1 MISTSLAK
9 RLVPFAFLV
18 AAPIALTQTPEAEQ
32 APADAVAPALPL
44 PDGLEIMRQVEE
56 YQRATSDSAFNR
68 MQLSTC
74 RFGVS
79 DNRITC
85 AERPRV
91 KSLESIGKNYGPEG
105 LDSRS
110 VTIVLEPA
118 DERGIGLLSY
128 VFDAA
133 DRQNESWIYLS
144 ALGRVKRI
152 ASGNSDEESESAS
165 LFGSEF
171 TTEDMDTG
179 KLEQYEINVLEAAT
193 EGGRDVWVVELIPNE
208 ERARETRYGR
218 VVQYI
223 DQERYVTLRSDLY
236 DQYGNEVKRML
247 SSRVEL
253 LDDIWVARSLTM
265 MNLVTNR
272 LSNMAILEIHTGIEV
287 DDEVLT
293 QRTLTDV
300 AFRETQLQAIREQLE

>member
-1 MISTSLAK
+1 MK
-9 RLVPFAFLV
+9 
-18 AAPIALTQTPEAEQ
+18 APAIALLAAAALAWPAALLAQGPGTQTPGAQ
-32 APADAVAPALPL
+32 F
-44 PDGLEIMRQVEE
+44 PDGLEIMREVEE
-56 YQRATSDSAFNR
+56 NQRATTDSSFNR

-91 KSLESIGKNYGPEG
+91 KALESVGKNYGPEG

-128 VFDAA
+128 VYDDAA
-133 DRQNESWIYLS
+133 RQNESWIYLS

-152 ASGNSDEESESAS
+152 ASGNSDEESETAS

-171 TTEDMDTG
+171 TTEDTDTG
-179 KLEQYEINVLEAAT
+179 KLEQYAITVLEET
-193 EGGRDVWVVELIPNE
+193 IESGREVWMIELIPDE

-218 VVQYI
+218 IVNYV
-223 DQERYVTLRSDLY
+223 DKERLVSLRSDLY
-236 DQYGNEVKRML
+236 DQYGNEIKRML
-247 SSRVEL
+247 ASRVEQ
-253 LDDIWVARSLTM
+253 LDGIWMARSLTM
-265 MNLVTNR
+265 MNLITNR
-272 LSNMAILEIHTGIEV
+272 LSNMAFLEIHTGVDV

-300 AFRETQLQAIREQLE
+300 AFRETRLQAIRSQVE

>member
-1 MISTSLAK
+1 MIPDRLA
-9 RLVPFAFLV
+9 RLAGMLALSAVTAIAV
-18 AAPIALTQTPEAEQ
+18 AQNPGADQTPAAAASAEAQ
-32 APADAVAPALPL
+32 L
-44 PDGLEIMRQVEE
+44 PDGREIMLQVEE
-56 YQRATSDSAFNR
+56 FQRATSDSAFNR

-79 DNRITC
+79 EGRITC

-91 KSLESIGKNYGPEG
+91 KALESIGKNYGPEG

-133 DRQNESWIYLS
+133 EHQNESWIYLS

-179 KLEQYEINVLEAAT
+179 KLEQYEIDVLEESTA
-193 EGGRDVWVVELIPNE
+193 GGREVWLVELIPNE
-208 ERARETRYGR
+208 ERARQTRYGR
-218 VVQYI
+218 MVHYI
-223 DQERYVTLRSDLY
+223 DKERFVVLRSDLY

-253 LDDIWVARSLTM
+253 LDGVWVARSLTM

-272 LSNMAILEIHTGIEV
+272 LSNMAILDIHTGIDV

-300 AFRETQLQAIREQLE
+300 AFRETKLREIRSQVD

>member
-1 MISTSLAK
+1 MNA
-9 RLVPFAFLV
+9 RV
-18 AAPIALTQTPEAEQ
+18 IALFALLAAAWPLAALAQPESSAT
-32 APADAVAPALPL
+32 APATAF
-44 PDGLEIMRQVEE
+44 PDGREIMEQVEE

-79 DNRITC
+79 ENRITC

-91 KSLESIGKNYGPEG
+91 KALESVGKNYGPEG
-105 LDSRS
+105 LDSRA

-128 VFDAA
+128 VYDDA

-152 ASGNSDEESESAS
+152 ASGNSDEESEAAS

-179 KLEQYEINVLEAAT
+179 KLDQYEINVLEEST
-193 EGGRDVWVVELIPNE
+193 EGGREVWVIELVPNE

-218 VVQYI
+218 IVNYI
-223 DQERYVTLRSDLY
+223 DKERHVALRTDLY
-236 DQYGNEVKRML
+236 DHYGNEIKRML
-247 SSRVEL
+247 ASRVEL
-253 LDDIWVARSLTM
+253 FDGIWMARSVTM
-265 MNLVTNR
+265 MNLITNR
-272 LSNMAILEIHTGIEV
+272 LSNMAVLEIYTGINV

-293 QRTLTDV
+293 QRTLTV
-300 AFRETQLQAIREQLE
+300 AAFRETQLQEIRDQVE

>member
-1 MISTSLAK
+1 MNARVIPLFALLAAAWP
-9 RLVPFAFLV
+9 LAAFAQPESP
-18 AAPIALTQTPEAEQ
+18 ATAPETAF
-32 APADAVAPALPL
+32 
-44 PDGLEIMRQVEE
+44 PDGREIMEQVEE

-79 DNRITC
+79 ENRITC

-91 KSLESIGKNYGPEG
+91 KALESVGKNYGPEG
-105 LDSRS
+105 LDSRG

-128 VFDAA
+128 VYDDA

-152 ASGNSDEESESAS
+152 ASGNSDEESEAAS

-179 KLEQYEINVLEAAT
+179 KLDQYEITVLEEST
-193 EGGRDVWVVELIPNE
+193 EGGREVWAIELVPNE

-218 VVQYI
+218 IVNYI
-223 DQERYVTLRSDLY
+223 DKERHVALRTDLY
-236 DQYGNEVKRML
+236 DHYGNEIKRML
-247 SSRVEL
+247 ASRVEL
-253 LDDIWVARSLTM
+253 LDGIWMARSVTM
-265 MNLVTNR
+265 MNLITNR
-272 LSNMAILEIHTGIEV
+272 LSNMAVLEIYTGIDV

-293 QRTLTDV
+293 QRTLTDA
-300 AFRETQLQAIREQLE
+300 AFRETQLQEIRDQVE

>member
-1 MISTSLAK
+1 MK
-9 RLVPFAFLV
+9 
-18 AAPIALTQTPEAEQ
+18 APAIALLAAAALAWPAALLAQGPGTQTPGAQ
-32 APADAVAPALPL
+32 F
-44 PDGLEIMRQVEE
+44 PDGLEIMREVEE
-56 YQRATSDSAFNR
+56 NQRATTDSSFNR

-91 KSLESIGKNYGPEG
+91 KALESVGKNYGPEG

-128 VFDAA
+128 VYDDAA
-133 DRQNESWIYLS
+133 RQNESWIYLS

-152 ASGNSDEESESAS
+152 ASGNSDEESETAS

-171 TTEDMDTG
+171 TTEDTDTG
-179 KLEQYEINVLEAAT
+179 KLEQYAINVLEET
-193 EGGRDVWVVELIPNE
+193 IESGREVWMIELIPDE

-218 VVQYI
+218 IVNYV
-223 DQERYVTLRSDLY
+223 DKERLVSLRSDLY
-236 DQYGNEVKRML
+236 DQYGNEIKRML
-247 SSRVEL
+247 ASRVEQ
-253 LDDIWVARSLTM
+253 LDGIWMARSLTM

-272 LSNMAILEIHTGIEV
+272 LSNMAFLEIHTGVDV

-300 AFRETQLQAIREQLE
+300 AFRETQLQAIRSQVE